1 MARPGEELVTTL
13 IRLHEALKV
22 TTLPLALSGADQA
35 RVSCRETV
43 SQLEDY
49 VLPRALQVEAPLIAV
64 VGGSTGAGK
73 STLVN
78 SIVGAV
84 VTEAGVL
91 RPTTRSPVLVHNPRD
106 ARWFTEA
113 RALPDFK
120 RTTSSSSDPGAL
132 QLVSSKNVPQ
142 G

>member
-64 VGGSTGAGK
+64 VGSTRKIRLASRTANLPAAVALWG
-73 STLVN
+73 LVVAWLPVDVWFL
-78 SIVGAV
+78 SALDVFQ
-84 VTEAGVL
+84 VL
-91 RPTTRSPVLVHNPRD
+91 FPGY
-106 ARWFTEA
+106 A
-113 RALPDFK
+113 RA
-120 RTTSSSSDPGAL
+120 G
-132 QLVSSKNVPQ
+132 
-142 G
+142 